1 MGSGT
6 WSENYCFRI
15 KETFHGVWRLGGG
28 GGFLWFDLPCD
39 WSQYQ
44 NMSLSNQII
53 LAFQNFTV
61 VSSLSVVLLGL
72 FQGKSCLHA
81 SQQ

>member
-1 MGSGT
+1 M
-6 WSENYCFRI
+6 EI
-15 KETFHGVWRLGGG
+15 GGG

-53 LAFQNFTV
+53 LAFQNFHCSKFIISE
-61 VSSLSVVLLGL
+61 SSLSVVLLGL